1 MKFARADSFSPDFSL
16 FAATTARVTCDVWRV
31 AACEKVKKDR
41 TEEERERLRKV
52 IEEER

>member
-16 FAATTARVTCDVWRV
+16 FAATTARVTCDVWRPV
-31 AACEKVKKDR
+31 EKVKKDR